1 MKSIEQNLTARP
13 LLVVLL
19 RLSLLRRE
27 PLDPMLLQS
36 SLHHLVAHEKDIKL
50 LINKLAIEK
59 NWPNAKWS
67 NQPDAGRLPSLVFTK
82 NGLPGI
88 VTARNAENSWVVS
101 WWNDTDNNL
110 KEETILSFEEGTR
123 FVRLRMT
130 SPFKASGSPSLELI
144 WSEIWSH
151 KRSLIDI
158 SAGTVAVSLLTLV
171 TSFYSMQVYDRV
183 VPTQAG
189 ETLLV
194 LTLGVLISILLEA
207 FGRYIRSIQIH
218 KMTDAIDQRLARSI
232 YSRFLSTRLDQL
244 PPSIGNTSSRLR
256 SYESIRAFLVN
267 VSTQAI
273 VDIPLALLM
282 LGVIFLIGGWLAIVP
297 VAFLI
302 CGLSIGFI
310 FQGRMDQLA
319 RLATPA
325 QHQRLGLLVESIE
338 GAETIKSG
346 QGGWRM
352 LSKWLDITDEGRQ
365 HEQQMRHLSEVQQ
378 FLMMMLQQITYVVL
392 VALGAMHVGQ
402 SQFTMGALIACSI
415 LSGRVLGPISMV
427 PSLIM
432 QWAQTRVAVQDLDRL
447 WTLASDHP
455 EGSEPLVLEN
465 IKGLYQLQDIQM
477 QYQGTQALKLQ
488 SLNIQAGER
497 IAVMGG
503 IGSGK
508 TSLLRLLSG
517 MYKPQSGRITLDGV
531 EIEYI
536 SKFSMAAQIGFVPQ
550 DGRLFAGSLRD
561 NLVLG
566 MKDPGDDSLL
576 DAARKTGLFDAV
588 IAPHPKGLSREIFE
602 GGTGLSGGQRQLVH
616 ITRALLRQPTI
627 WLLDE
632 PTAAMDISLEMRVI
646 NLLNNE
652 LSTRPQDTLVLVT
665 HKPQL
670 LSLVDRIVILSN
682 QGIFMDGPRDQVLHQ
697 LQQNHLA
704 RTGGTASSTEN
715 KAS

>member
-1 MKSIEQNLTARP
+1 MKSTEQNFAVQP
-13 LLVVLL
+13 LLVVLM

-36 SLHHLVAHEKDIKL
+36 SLHHLAAHETDLKN

-59 NWPNAKWS
+59 DWPKPKWT
-67 NQPDAGRLPSLVFTK
+67 NQPDVGRLPCLIFSK

-88 VTARNAENSWVVS
+88 VTARNAESFWVVS
-101 WWNDTDNNL
+101 WWSEFDKNL
-110 KEETILSFEEGTR
+110 KEESILKFEEGSR
-123 FVRLRMT
+123 FVRLRIAA
-130 SPFKASGSPSLELI
+130 PFIPGNSPSLHLI

-151 KRSLIDI
+151 KKSITDI
-158 SAGTVAVSLLTLV
+158 SAGTLSVSVLALV

-183 VPTQAG
+183 VPTQAS

-194 LTLGVLISILLEA
+194 LTLGVMASIFLEA
-207 FGRYIRSIQIH
+207 IGRLIRSNQIH

-244 PPSIGNTSSRLR
+244 PPSIGSTSSRLR
-256 SYESIRAFLVN
+256 SYESIRSFLVN

-273 VDIPLALLM
+273 VDIPMALLM
-282 LGVIFLIGGWLAIVP
+282 LGVLFMIGGWIAVVP
-297 VAFLI
+297 ATFLI
-302 CGLSIGFI
+302 IGVSIGFV

-319 RLATPA
+319 KLATPA

-352 LSKWLDITDEGRQ
+352 LSKWLDLTDEGRH
-365 HEQQMRHLSEVQQ
+365 HEQQMRHLSELQQ
-378 FLMMMLQQITYVVL
+378 YLMMMLQQVTYVVL
-392 VALGAMHVGQ
+392 IAIGAMYIGQ

-415 LSGRVLGPISMV
+415 LSGRVLGPISTV

-455 EGSEPLVLEN
+455 EGAEPVVLEKM
-465 IKGLYQLQDIQM
+465 KGLYQLQDIQM
-477 QYQGTQALKLQ
+477 QYQGTQALKLK
-488 SLNIQAGER
+488 LLKIQAGER
-497 IAVMGG
+497 VAILGG

-531 EIEYI
+531 EIEHI
-536 SKFSMAAQIGFVPQ
+536 SKFSMASQIGFVPQ
-550 DGRLFAGSLRD
+550 DGRLFAGSLRE

-566 MKDPGDDSLL
+566 MQDPGDDLLL

-588 IAPHPKGLSREIFE
+588 IAPHPKGLSREIYE

-616 ITRALLRQPTI
+616 ITRALLRRPTI

-632 PTAAMDISLEMRVI
+632 PTAAMDIALEMHVI
-646 NLLNNE
+646 NMLQNHLA
-652 LSTRPQDTLVLVT
+652 THPQDTLVIVT

-670 LSLVDRIVILSN
+670 LSLVNRIVILAN
-682 QGIFMDGPRDQVLHQ
+682 QDIFLDGPRDQVLHQ

-704 RTGGTASSTEN
+704 RTGGTPSSTEN